1 MKHQIDLTGVRLE
14 TERLVLRPFAQ
25 EDLQDLYDY
34 ASVPGVGEM
43 AGWPHHQSIED
54 SRKVIRMFM
63 EEKNVLALV
72 LKEEGRVIG
81 SFGLHGSWANKD
93 ERYQHLAI
101 CEIGYVLSKSYWGR
115 GLMPEA
121 AKRMIR
127 FCFEQLHLDAV
138 TVCHFVDNPQSKRV
152 IEKCGFSFCQK
163 DFFQL
168 KYDTRQVEEM
178 QYILFRPAGRWI
190 EEADEKRRIAAAVL
204 RALPDWFGIEEATA
218 NYIEKSA
225 ALPFYA
231 LLSGDRPLG
240 FLSLLRHFDKSA
252 EIFVMGLRPE
262 YHRMGLGGKMIRAM
276 MEYCRDQGIEYLQVK
291 TLDASAGYPQY
302 DRTRA
307 FYLAQGFRPLECIPE
322 LWDPGNPCLIMI
334 QKID

>member
-101 CEIGYVLSKSYWGR
+101 CEIGYVLSRAHWGK

-152 IEKCGFSFCQK
+152 IEKCGFFFCQK
-163 DFFQL
+163 DMFQL
-168 KYDTRQVEEM
+168 KYTTDQVEEM
-178 QYILFRPAGRWI
+178 QYILFSPAFTDR
-190 EEADEKRRIAAAVL
+190 K
-204 RALPDWFGIEEATA
+204 T
-218 NYIEKSA
+218 
-225 ALPFYA
+225 
-231 LLSGDRPLG
+231 GD
-240 FLSLLRHFDKSA
+240 
-252 EIFVMGLRPE
+252 
-262 YHRMGLGGKMIRAM
+262 
-276 MEYCRDQGIEYLQVK
+276 
-291 TLDASAGYPQY
+291 
-302 DRTRA
+302 
-307 FYLAQGFRPLECIPE
+307 
-322 LWDPGNPCLIMI
+322 
-334 QKID
+334 